1 MQRSSSPAESAICR
15 YFGRAS
21 SEEVASPHMELTERE
36 KEVLLLMAEG
46 ASNKEIAVKLTVTS
60 ETVKTHVRNI
70 FKKLNVDRRIRAV
83 AVAEKLKLLQS

>member
-1 MQRSSSPAESAICR
+1 
-15 YFGRAS
+15 
-21 SEEVASPHMELTERE
+21 MELTERE